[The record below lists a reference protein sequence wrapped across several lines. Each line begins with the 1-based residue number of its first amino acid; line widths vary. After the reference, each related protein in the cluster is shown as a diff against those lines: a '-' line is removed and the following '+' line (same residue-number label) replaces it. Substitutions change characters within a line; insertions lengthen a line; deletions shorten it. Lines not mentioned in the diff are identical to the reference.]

1 MFYHKVRYKAVLL
14 TCAVVFLLFQE
25 VAIAQVKDSSSAKM
39 DSLSVVE
46 RNRKHNPNT
55 ALIMSAVL
63 PGLGQAYNNK
73 YWKIPIIYGAGG
85 AFVYYI
91 GYNNIQYKKFRD
103 AYELSDGKNKI
114 EVDGR
119 LLDHETLFRGERYYE
134 RWRNI
139 SVFGLGL
146 VYLLNM
152 IDAMIDAH
160 FFYYDVSDDLTMRI
174 HPALLN
180 EHGMTAAIGVQIN
193 FGF

>member
-1 MFYHKVRYKAVLL
+1 MFLL
-14 TCAVVFLLFQE
+14 TFQKS
-25 VAIAQVKDSSSAKM
+25 AMAQETDSSSAIS

-46 RNRKHNPNT
+46 KNRTHNPNT
-55 ALIMSAVL
+55 ALIMSAIV
-63 PGLGQAYNNK
+63 PGLGQAYNRK

-91 GYNNIQYKKFRD
+91 GYNSIQYKKFRD
-103 AYELSDGKNKI
+103 AYAISDKTHDI

-119 LLDHETLFRGERYYE
+119 LYNHDELFRGQRYYE
-134 RWRNI
+134 GWRNR

-146 VYLLNM
+146 VYMLNI

-174 HPALLN
+174 QPTVINNYGL
-180 EHGMTAAIGVQIN
+180 TAAVGVQIS